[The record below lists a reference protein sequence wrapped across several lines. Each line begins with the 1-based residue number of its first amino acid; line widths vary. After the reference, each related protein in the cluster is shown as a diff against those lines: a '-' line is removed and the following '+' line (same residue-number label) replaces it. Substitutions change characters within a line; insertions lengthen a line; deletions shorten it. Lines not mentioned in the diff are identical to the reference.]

1 MNEANSLRR
10 TLTAFGAIAI
20 ILAATGAGRA
30 DDGAETFR
38 KAFLAGELDWEAVT
52 AQAAKEKA
60 VNFYY
65 WGGDDALN
73 VWVDRTVAPAMK
85 TAGVKLN
92 PVRITSTKDAVDLVL
107 TELGSGRG
115 PGEGS
120 VDLVWINGENFYTL
134 AQQNALCGQFRRKT
148 SQFEEFHLECFR
160 PAIDTQSARFRC
172 RRPRPREMPWSGEQ
186 YVCAVNRAYAAASVT
201 PSTFDEMKTYLEAN
215 PGKFTYVKPPHYV
228 GNTFVQEVIYAFNP
242 DGNGADPFQKSIEEL
257 GADELA
263 RLITPGLGYLKSTR
277 AAACSAPRRE
287 AALSRGYRRARHHVP
302 ERRDLFR
309 LQIRIVCGGDQ
320 PGRTGRYP
328 ETAKEMVFP
337 KGLMI
342 KNKNYLA
349 IPLNS
354 PNPASGPR
362 PRQLYVFRRSPGVET
377 ETSRNARGHRY
388 RDAVAGRCRR
398 RSRIAAPVHFGVT
411 QADSIP
417 ISLAGHQC
425 FASSISSRRPGS
437 NISNRGSDKP
447 IAEIVADAVSKQA
460 RN

>member
-10 TLTAFGAIAI
+10 TLTAFGAIAT

-134 AQQNALCGQFRRKT
+134 AQQNALWGSFAEKLPNSRNFIWNASNPQSIPNLRDFG
-148 SQFEEFHLECFR
+148 FETR
-160 PAIDTQSARFRC
+160 AR
-172 RRPRPREMPWSGEQ
+172 EIPWSGEQ
-186 YVCAVNRAYAAASVT
+186 YVCAVNKAYVDASVT
-201 PSTFDEMKTYLEAN
+201 PSTFDEMKTYLESN

-242 DGNGADPFQKSIEEL
+242 DGNGADPFQKTIEEL

-263 RLITPGLGYLKSTR
+263 RLIEPGLGYLKSIEPLL
-277 AAACSAPRRE
+277 ASADGGKPRYPE
-287 AALSRGYRRARHHVP
+287 DTAALDTMFLNGEIYFDCKFGLYAV
-302 ERRDLFR
+302 DTG
-309 LQIRIVCGGDQ
+309 I
-320 PGRTGRYP
+320 RTGRYP
-328 ETAKEMVFP
+328 ETAKEMIFP

-354 PNPASGPR
+354 PNPASA
-362 PRQLYVFRRSPGVET
+362 LVLANYMSSVEAQASKLKQVGMPAGIDIVT
-377 ETSRNARGHRY
+377 LSQD
-388 RDAVAGRCRR
+388 DAAFL
-398 RSRIAAPVHFGVT
+398 RIAAPVHYGVT
-411 QADSIP
+411 QSEFDTNAVADTNA
-417 ISLAGHQC
+417 SLVDIIEATWLEY
-425 FASSISSRRPGS
+425 IE
-437 NISNRGSDKP
+437 RGSDKP
-447 IAEIVADAVSKQA
+447 IREIVADAVSKQA